1 MRFNSSNQNWVY
13 IALESPVWILIIMTL
28 SQLDFFKVLVFGK
41 VCFNLIKLLS
51 LLLYLFF
58 LSSIIFYFF
67 RFFVSFVFIGVRKI
81 PPKENYPP
89 VRVRVWVSFRVKVR
103 IGGEIFLGDNCPRTV
118 FTGGKKGDFLHA
130 NEILGFIYLVYV
142 QSCTLLLILS
152 ELNEVS

>member
-58 LSSIIFYFF
+58 LSSITFYFF

-103 IGGEIFLGDNCPRTV
+103 IGGKFSSGTIVPEPFLLVEKKEIFYMPT
-118 FTGGKKGDFLHA
+118 K
-130 NEILGFIYLVYV
+130 
-142 QSCTLLLILS
+142 S
-152 ELNEVS
+152 

>member
-1 MRFNSSNQNWVY
+1 
-13 IALESPVWILIIMTL
+13 MTL

-41 VCFNLIKLLS
+41 VCFNLKKLLS

-103 IGGEIFLGDNCPRTV
+103 IGGKFYSGTIVPEPFLPVEKKEIFYMPT
-118 FTGGKKGDFLHA
+118 K
-130 NEILGFIYLVYV
+130 
-142 QSCTLLLILS
+142 S
-152 ELNEVS
+152 

>member
-67 RFFVSFVFIGVRKI
+67 RFFVSFAFIGVRKI

-103 IGGEIFLGDNCPRTV
+103 IGGKFSSGTIVPEPFLPVEKKEIFYMPT
-118 FTGGKKGDFLHA
+118 K
-130 NEILGFIYLVYV
+130 
-142 QSCTLLLILS
+142 S
-152 ELNEVS
+152 

>member
-81 PPKENYPP
+81 LPKENQPP

-103 IGGEIFLGDNCPRTV
+103 IGGKFSSETIVPEPFLPVEKKEIFYMPT
-118 FTGGKKGDFLHA
+118 KS
-130 NEILGFIYLVYV
+130 
-142 QSCTLLLILS
+142 Q
-152 ELNEVS
+152 VSSIQYMYKAAPFC

>member
-89 VRVRVWVSFRVKVR
+89 VRVRVWISFRVKVR
-103 IGGEIFLGDNCPRTV
+103 IGGKFSSGTIVPEPFLPVEKKEIFYMPT
-118 FTGGKKGDFLHA
+118 K
-130 NEILGFIYLVYV
+130 
-142 QSCTLLLILS
+142 S
-152 ELNEVS
+152 

>member
-13 IALESPVWILIIMTL
+13 IALESTVWILIIMTL

-103 IGGEIFLGDNCPRTV
+103 IGGKFSSGTIVPEPFLPVEKKEIFYMPT
-118 FTGGKKGDFLHA
+118 K
-130 NEILGFIYLVYV
+130 
-142 QSCTLLLILS
+142 S
-152 ELNEVS
+152 

>member
-28 SQLDFFKVLVFGK
+28 SQLGFFKVLVFGK

-81 PPKENYPP
+81 LLKENYPP

-103 IGGEIFLGDNCPRTV
+103 IGGKFSSGTIVPEPFLPVEKKEIFYMPT
-118 FTGGKKGDFLHA
+118 K
-130 NEILGFIYLVYV
+130 
-142 QSCTLLLILS
+142 S
-152 ELNEVS
+152 

>member
-89 VRVRVWVSFRVKVR
+89 VRVRNWVSFRVKVR
-103 IGGEIFLGDNCPRTV
+103 IGGKFSSGTIVPEPFLPVEKKEIFYMPT
-118 FTGGKKGDFLHA
+118 K
-130 NEILGFIYLVYV
+130 
-142 QSCTLLLILS
+142 S
-152 ELNEVS
+152 